1 MFILKKINAQ
11 SYALTAERGKADERD
26 KAVQS
31 LIYRHRKHLQGYQ
44 FIGKYKSGA
53 WDGFVY
59 NYKPANIRAGFL
71 KETIEHLNN
80 FQVEW
85 QWENNQVPDVL
96 PFYTENEF
104 NPQEFSE
111 FCATYLS
118 AIAPKY
124 KEKYDIDLQI
134 RPYQIESSFK
144 CLMHKVGIILHATG
158 AGKSLTISLILAF
171 LFHKRLISKA
181 VIVVPRQSLTT
192 QFKNDLMDFGFQE
205 KSIGLV
211 LATQKQTTRPITI
224 IMNQSLRSMEGTLEE
239 RDFLNEVDFVV
250 CDEVHT
256 AAAKTVTQSILKFT
270 KSKYF
275 LGFTG
280 TLPEDE
286 LDKDIIH
293 SMFGYVLDEQKVKD
307 LDEYLAEVTV
317 GILTFSYGKKSVD
330 SRKQRS
336 ESTRGWNEEVKFLQ
350 EDDKFRNPFIANLI
364 YQNYTKGGK
373 VVVLVKNIEYG
384 LKLYKMIKDLG
395 AKKSYWI
402 EGSMPLR
409 ERDEIIKECK
419 ELEDPYV
426 IVTNFSIFSTGIN
439 IPNLSLVVFA
449 DSSKSKI
456 TVAQSIG
463 RGIRRT
469 QYKTKVNILDCSCD
483 LKYGSKHGRK
493 RKKLYEDEGFKVVE
507 KIVTQDPEN
516 LELER
521 KMSCLRESN

>member
-31 LIYRHRKHLQGYQ
+31 IIFKHRKHVEGYQ
-44 FIGKYKSGA
+44 FSQKYKSGA

-59 NYKPANIRAGFL
+59 NYRPSNIRAGFL

-85 QWENNQVPDVL
+85 KWEDDKIPESL
-96 PFYTENEF
+96 PFYTQNEF
-104 NPQEFSE
+104 DPKEFSE
-111 FCATYLS
+111 FCANYL
-118 AIAPKY
+118 AVIAPKY
-124 KEKYDIDLQI
+124 KEKYDRELQL
-134 RPYQIESSFK
+134 RAYQIESSYK
-144 CLMHKVGIILHATG
+144 CLVNKTGICLHATG
-158 AGKSLTISLILAF
+158 AGKSLTISLVLAF
-171 LFHKRLISKA
+171 LFHKKMISKA
-181 VIVVPRQSLTT
+181 AIVVPRQSLTT
-192 QFKNDLMDFGFQE
+192 QFKNDLIDFGFQA

-211 LATQKQTTRPITI
+211 LSSQKQTTKPITI
-224 IMNQSLRSMEGTLEE
+224 IMNQSLRSMEDTLEE
-239 RDFLNEVDFVV
+239 TEFLKEVDFVV

-256 AAAKTVTQSILKFT
+256 AAAKTVTQSILKFE
-270 KSKYF
+270 KAKYF

-280 TLPEDE
+280 TLPESE
-286 LDKDIIH
+286 LDRDTVH
-293 SMFGYVLDEQKVKD
+293 SLFGYVLDEQKVKD

-317 GILTFSYGKKSVD
+317 GILTFTYGDKARE

-336 ESTRGWNEEVKFLQ
+336 ESTKGWNEEVKFLQ
-350 EDDKFRNPFIANLI
+350 EDDKFRNPYIANI
-364 YQNYTKGGK
+364 INQNYNRGGK
-373 VVVLVKNIEYG
+373 IVLLVKNIEYG
-384 LKLYKMIKDLG
+384 LKMFKMIRDLG
-395 AKKSYWI
+395 AKNSYWI
-402 EGSMPLR
+402 EGSMPLK
-409 ERDEIIKECK
+409 ERDEIINKVRSS
-419 ELEDPYV
+419 DDSYV

-439 IPNLSLVVFA
+439 IPNINLVVFA

-469 QYKTKVNILDCSCD
+469 EIKTKVNILDCSCD

-507 KIVTQDPEN
+507 KFVSQDPSN
-516 LELER
+516 AELER
-521 KMSCLRESN
+521 KMQCLRDSV